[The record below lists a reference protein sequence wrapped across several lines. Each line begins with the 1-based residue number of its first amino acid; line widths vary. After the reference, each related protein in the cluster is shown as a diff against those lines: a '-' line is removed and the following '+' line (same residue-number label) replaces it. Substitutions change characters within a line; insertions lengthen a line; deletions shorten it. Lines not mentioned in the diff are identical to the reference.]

1 MMVIHMKNNMISL
14 TIAVIII
21 MMTALVSA
29 ISFSTA
35 SAGLPG
41 LNQMNECSTQI
52 EVDDNSTSEGGQASG
67 GGAASAANNDRIST
81 SAAAAPGTGTLCE
94 NNVNTN

>member
-1 MMVIHMKNNMISL
+1 MVIHMKSNTIAL

-35 SAGLPG
+35 SAKMSVID
-41 LNQMNECSTQI
+41 QMNECSTQI
-52 EVDDNSTSEGGQASG
+52 GVDDNSTSEGGQASG
-67 GGAASAANNDRIST
+67 GGAASAVNDDQIST

-94 NNVNTN
+94 NNANTN